1 MTAELPRIGFG
12 LPIAGPWAA
21 PDVVAD
27 TARLAETLGYS
38 SLWTFQRVLCPAGRD
53 LQPPHR
59 AVHDSIVML
68 SYVAG
73 LTSSIGLGTATL
85 CAPFVAPVLLAKAVT
100 TLDVMSGGRL
110 TVGLG
115 SGWLTEEFAAVGV
128 PFERRGARLDEY
140 LRCLDVIWAADPVSF
155 EGDFY
160 TLPVSDFGLR
170 PVQRPHPPILLGGT
184 APAAL
189 QRAGGVA
196 QGWIGSSDLDLD
208 RIGPI
213 VETVRSGALLAGRD
227 PESLRI
233 VVRCVP
239 ELVDANPG
247 RRRRPMQGTRSQIL
261 DDLVSLRTLGVTEVF
276 FDLNLSRRVG
286 FPDVD
291 VGEAVDYSQ
300 RVLHAFACER
310 RN

>member
-1 MTAELPRIGFG
+1 MTADLPKIGFG
-12 LPIAGPWAA
+12 LPVAGPWAT
-21 PDVVAD
+21 PQIVAD

-38 SLWTFQRVLCPAGRD
+38 SLWTFQRVLSPTGGD
-53 LQPPHR
+53 LEPPHR
-59 AVHDSIVML
+59 AVHDPVVML

-73 LTSSIGLGTATL
+73 LTSTIGLGTATL
-85 CAPFVAPVLLAKAVT
+85 CAPFVAPVLLAKTVT
-100 TLDVMSGGRL
+100 SLDVMSGGRL
-110 TVGLG
+110 TIGLG
-115 SGWLTEEFAAVGV
+115 SGWITEEFTAAGV

-140 LRCLDVIWAADPVSF
+140 LRCLDVIWAGDPVSF

-189 QRAGGVA
+189 RRAGRVA
-196 QGWIGSSDLDLD
+196 QGWIGSSGLDLD
-208 RIGPI
+208 RIGPL
-213 VETVRSGALLAGRD
+213 VETVRSGALHAGRD
-227 PESLRI
+227 PGSLRM

-239 ELVDANPG
+239 DLVDADPG
-247 RRRRPMQGTRSQIL
+247 PRRRPLQGTRSQVL
-261 DDLVSLRTLGVTEVF
+261 DDLVSLRTQGVTEVF

-291 VGEAVDYSQ
+291 VGEAVDYSRQ
-300 RVLHAFACER
+300 VLHAFACEP